1 MQLLTYLFFFLG
13 SRPDLAVESGFDEF
27 AFKEDVYNES
37 KIDLLQNCGEGKCFP
52 GGPVCT
58 FNNKRIEMLAQ
69 WSESGGITPQILT
82 NCLKY
87 MDRLDIFPRRDG
99 RVPFLLLDA
108 HASRLSLEFLRYI
121 NADAHKWC
129 VCIGVPYG
137 THLWQV
143 ADSEEQNGKFSN
155 EFAKAKKERLKKKWD
170 TGTGK
175 DLNRYDIVPCLNLA
189 FEKSFRNKQTN
200 LKAINDRGWGIN
212 LNRVLLNDDQ
222 LTSKMF
228 KDDFEREKVEPWGNP
243 SLCHPR
249 PNRSIAPS

>member
-1 MQLLTYLFFFLG
+1 
-13 SRPDLAVESGFDEF
+13 
-27 AFKEDVYNES
+27 
-37 KIDLLQNCGEGKCFP
+37 
-52 GGPVCT
+52 
-58 FNNKRIEMLAQ
+58 MLAQ

-99 RVPFLLLDA
+99 RVPFVLLDA

-243 SLCHPR
+243 SLFDPKPER
-249 PNRSIAPS
+249 NIAPSLMSHPVSPSKLNVDKGVAGTYLDNIIQTHDSDKHQHLNISRAFEEKKTYL